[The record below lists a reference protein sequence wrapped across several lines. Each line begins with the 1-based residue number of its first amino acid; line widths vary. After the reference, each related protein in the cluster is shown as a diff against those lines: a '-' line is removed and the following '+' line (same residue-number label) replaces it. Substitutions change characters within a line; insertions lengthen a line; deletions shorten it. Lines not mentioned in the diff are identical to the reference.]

1 MRNKIKN
8 LLGLMRRAS
17 ALSLGEDDVSGA
29 IARGKARLLLL
40 SSDIP
45 EKQRTRAE
53 HYLEGRSAV
62 EVILPFDSAETGQAV
77 GLNSCRMMAVTDIG
91 FADALM
97 KLLGEYDRDAYGAAE
112 SEIAAKIDKI
122 RRRKTEKP
130 RNKSGKHVS

>member
-1 MRNKIKN
+1 MVNKIKN

-17 ALSLGEDDVSGA
+17 AISLGEDDVSGA
-29 IARGKARLLLL
+29 IARGKARLLLF

-62 EVILPFDSAETGQAV
+62 EVILPFDSVETGQAV